1 MATYTTKQMR
11 DGRIQLYKPYQNGI
25 KVSNYP
31 LIGGGW
37 SPHISY
43 PGRLNDSQKALCNS
57 LGLKHSFHWGRNTE
71 IRFSKE
77 VLDSRQM
84 LVDMELLGPIA
95 SLLNKLK

>member
-1 MATYTTKQMR
+1 MATYITKQMR
-11 DGRIQLYKPYQNGI
+11 DGRIKLYKPYQNGI
-25 KVSNYP
+25 KVENYP
-31 LIGGGW
+31 LTTGAW

-43 PGRLNDSQKALCNS
+43 PGKLNDCQKALCDS

-77 VLDSRQM
+77 VLDNRQM
-84 LVDMELLGPIA
+84 LMDMELLGPMA